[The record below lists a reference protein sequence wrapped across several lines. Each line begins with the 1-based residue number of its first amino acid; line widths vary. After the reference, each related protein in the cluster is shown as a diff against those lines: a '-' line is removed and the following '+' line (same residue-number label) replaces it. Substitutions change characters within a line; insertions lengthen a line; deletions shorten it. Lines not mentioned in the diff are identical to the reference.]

1 VRFHPL
7 FLVVALLF
15 LTGCPQE
22 QPKERVYLSVEYREK
37 GRLPVAP
44 HVIDAKAKPTTDMV
58 AASSGIELRFMV
70 LDKRTLVVQQLIVPV
85 GGEATAP
92 WGGFI
97 LPTAYVSDLIIR
109 DGRAYHGPE
118 GHVNPVVW
126 VVLEDDAREKI
137 HEGWMFVR
145 DTAQTAWD
153 NPRYDLTFLGM
164 DDSWAVGQ

>member
-1 VRFHPL
+1 M
-7 FLVVALLF
+7 LF

-22 QPKERVYLSVEYREK
+22 QTKDKVFLSLEYREK

-44 HVIDAKAKPTTDMV
+44 HVIDAKAKPTQDMV
-58 AASSGIELRFMV
+58 VDSDGTELRFMV

-85 GGEATAP
+85 GGEVAAP
-92 WGGFI
+92 WGGVI
-97 LPTAYVSDLIIR
+97 APTAFVSDLVIR

-126 VVLEDDAREKI
+126 VVLEDEAREKI

-164 DDSWAVGQ
+164 DDSWVARQ